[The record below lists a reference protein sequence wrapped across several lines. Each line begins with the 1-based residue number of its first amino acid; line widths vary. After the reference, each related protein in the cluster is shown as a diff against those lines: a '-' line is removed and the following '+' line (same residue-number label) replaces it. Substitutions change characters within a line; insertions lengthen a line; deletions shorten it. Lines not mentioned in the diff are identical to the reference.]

1 MNTSTIPMNSSDGSV
16 ICRQGRGRVWID
28 MIIWTYIFHVLAL
41 VVAEIEV
48 IVIGITKGWPKTVYQ

>member
-1 MNTSTIPMNSSDGSV
+1 MHKCHHVECQWWWRS
-16 ICRQGRGRVWID
+16 RQDRGTVWID
-28 MIIWTYIFHVLAL
+28 MIWYFFIWSYIFH